1 MDILEAKHI
10 KDYTI
15 EVRFENGET
24 RTVNFE
30 KFLNSA
36 KQEMTRQYLDKE
48 RFKKEMKIRD
58 GQLQWGDWQMDISAD
73 SIYNGS
79 FE

>member
-24 RTVNFE
+24 RTVDFE
-30 KFLNSA
+30 KFLNTA
-36 KQEMTRQYLDKE
+36 KQQMTRQYLDKE
-48 RFKKEMKIRD
+48 RFKNEIKIRN
-58 GQLQWGDWQMDISAD
+58 GQLQWGDWQMDISSE
-73 SIYNGS
+73 SIYQGQ
-79 FE
+79 FD